1 MPRERS
7 STPERRTRR
16 NAHKIR
22 RKTMANRILTT
33 HVGSLPRPAK
43 FIEVSQKR
51 TLGEKFDEAAYEAE
65 LKNAV
70 IAVVQKQ
77 KDAGVDL
84 INDGELAHTMGWA
97 YDYGSWWSY
106 VIRRLSGVEVVDTG
120 LWFTKLSA
128 HTQTPMAPDDFTV
141 GDWGERRDMSQFQE
155 AYLDPQ
161 SGCGLPEQFMT
172 NHSPLVKG
180 PIKYKGQDLIQR
192 DIANL
197 KAGLK
202 AAGLGTE
209 GAWMNSIAPASCARM
224 PNEYYKSE
232 EELLYACADAV
243 REEYKAIID
252 AGFIVQ
258 LDDPAIGENWD
269 QQKNEPSVEGYRRYT
284 RMQIDALNH
293 AIKGLPSSKIRF
305 HLCWGSWHG
314 PHTTD
319 IPMTHLVDLMLAVN
333 ADYYSFEAA
342 NARHE
347 HEWKIWK
354 DIKLPAGKKILPGV
368 VTHSTNL
375 IEHPELVAD
384 RICRFAEAVG
394 PENVIA
400 STDCGL
406 GGRVHPQIAW
416 AKLKA
421 LSQGAEFASKRLYS
435 KVAA

>member
-1 MPRERS
+1 
-7 STPERRTRR
+7 
-16 NAHKIR
+16 
-22 RKTMANRILTT
+22 MANRILTT

-43 FIEVSQKR
+43 FLEVSQKR
-51 TLGEKFDEAAYEAE
+51 TLGEKFDEAAYEKE
-65 LKNAV
+65 LKSGVAE
-70 IAVVQKQ
+70 VVLKQ
-77 KDAGVDL
+77 KEAGVDL
-84 INDGELAHTMGWA
+84 INDGELAHTMGWS

-106 VIRRLSGVEVVDTG
+106 VIRRLGGVEVVNTG

-128 HTQTPMAPDDFTV
+128 HTQTPMAPKDFVV
-141 GDWGERRDMSQFQE
+141 GDWGERRDMSKFQE
-155 AYLDPQ
+155 AYLDPH

-172 NHSPLVKG
+172 EHSPLVKG
-180 PIKYKGQDLIQR
+180 PIKYKGHDLIKR
-192 DIANL
+192 DIDNL

-232 EELLYACADAV
+232 EELLYACADA
-243 REEYKAIID
+243 IID
-252 AGFIVQ
+252 AGLTVQ

-269 QQKNEPSVEGYRRYT
+269 QQKIEPSVEGYRRYT
-284 RMQIDALNH
+284 KMQIDALNH
-293 AIKGLPSSKIRF
+293 SIKGLPANKIRF

-319 IPMTHLVDLMLAVN
+319 IPMRHLVDLMLAVN

-347 HEWKIWK
+347 HEWKVWK
-354 DIKLPAGKKILPGV
+354 EVKLPAGKKILPGV

-384 RICRFAEAVG
+384 RIIRFAEAVG

-416 AKLKA
+416 AKLHA
-421 LSQGAEFASKRLYS
+421 LSEGAALASKQLWKGR
-435 KVAA
+435 AAAA

>member
-1 MPRERS
+1 
-7 STPERRTRR
+7 
-16 NAHKIR
+16 
-22 RKTMANRILTT
+22 MANRILTT
-33 HVGSLPRPAK
+33 HVGSLPRSAK
-43 FIEVSQKR
+43 FLEVSQKR
-51 TLGEKFDEAAYEAE
+51 TLGEKFDEAAYETGLKDAVAE
-65 LKNAV
+65 
-70 IAVVQKQ
+70 VVRKQ
-77 KDAGVDL
+77 KEAGVDL

-106 VIRRLSGVEVVDTG
+106 VIRRLGGVEVSDTG

-128 HTQTPMAPDDFTV
+128 HTKTPMAPKDFIV

-180 PIKYKGQDLIQR
+180 PIKYKGQELIAR

-202 AAGLGTE
+202 AAGVATE

-269 QQKNEPSVEGYRRYT
+269 QQKDEPSVEGYRRYT

-293 AIKGLPSSKIRF
+293 AIKGLPSSMIRF

-421 LSQGAEFASKRLYS
+421 LSQGAELASKRLYA
-435 KVAA
+435 KAAA

>member
-1 MPRERS
+1 
-7 STPERRTRR
+7 
-16 NAHKIR
+16 
-22 RKTMANRILTT
+22 MANRIQTT

-51 TLGEKFDEAAYEAE
+51 TLGEKFDEAAYETGLKDAVAE
-65 LKNAV
+65 
-70 IAVVQKQ
+70 VVRKQ
-77 KDAGVDL
+77 KEAGVDL

-106 VIRRLSGVEVVDTG
+106 VIRRLAGVEVVDTG

-128 HTQTPMAPDDFTV
+128 HTKTPMAPNDFIV

-180 PIKYKGQDLIQR
+180 PIKYKGHQLIQR

-202 AAGLGTE
+202 AAGVGAE

-224 PNEYYKSE
+224 PNEYYKTE
-232 EELLYACADAV
+232 EELLYACADAMH
-243 REEYKAIID
+243 EEYKAIID

-293 AIKGLPSSKIRF
+293 AIKGLPSSMIRF

-319 IPMTHLVDLMLAVN
+319 IPMTHLVDLMLAVH

-421 LSQGAEFASKRLYS
+421 LSQGAELASKRLYA
-435 KVAA
+435 KAAA

>member
-1 MPRERS
+1 
-7 STPERRTRR
+7 
-16 NAHKIR
+16 
-22 RKTMANRILTT
+22 MANRILTT

-43 FIEVSQKR
+43 LLEFSQQR
-51 TLGEKFDEAAYEAE
+51 TLGGKFDDAAFERE
-65 LKNAV
+65 LKDAT
-70 IAVVQKQ
+70 IDVVRHQKEV
-77 KDAGVDL
+77 GVDL
-84 INDGELAHTMGWA
+84 INDGELGHTMGWA

-106 VIRRLSGVEVVDTG
+106 VIRRLAGVEVLKTG
-120 LWFTKLSA
+120 LWFTTLSA
-128 HTQTPMAPDDFTV
+128 HTKTPMAPKDFVV
-141 GDWGERRDMSQFQE
+141 GNWGERRDMAKFQE
-155 AYLDPQ
+155 AYMDPH

-172 NHSPLVKG
+172 EHSPVVKG
-180 PIKYKGQDLIQR
+180 PIKYKGQELIQR

-202 AAGLGTE
+202 AAGIGTE

-224 PNEYYKSE
+224 PNEHYKSE
-232 EELLYACADAV
+232 EELLYACADAMH
-243 REEYKAIID
+243 EEYKAIID
-252 AGFIVQ
+252 AGLSVQ

-284 RMQIDALNH
+284 KMCIDALNH
-293 AIKGLPSSKIRF
+293 SIKGLPANKIRF

-319 IPMTHLVDLMLAVN
+319 IPMKHLIDLMLAVN
-333 ADYYSFEAA
+333 CDYYSFESA

-347 HEWKIWK
+347 HEWKLWK
-354 DIKLPAGKKILPGV
+354 NIKLPAGKKILPGIV
-368 VTHSTNL
+368 SHSTNL
-375 IEHPELVAD
+375 IEDPELVAD
-384 RICRFAEAVG
+384 RIIRFAEAVG

-421 LSQGAEFASKRLYS
+421 LSEGAALASKQLWQGR
-435 KVAA
+435 AAAA

>member
-1 MPRERS
+1 MS
-7 STPERRTRR
+7 
-16 NAHKIR
+16 
-22 RKTMANRILTT
+22 NRILTT

-43 FIEVSQKR
+43 FIEVAQKR
-51 TLGEKFDEAAYEAE
+51 TLGEKFDEAAYDTE
-65 LKNAV
+65 LKSAV
-70 IAVVQKQ
+70 AEVVQKQ
-77 KDAGVDL
+77 REVGVDL

-106 VIRRLSGVEVVDTG
+106 VIRRLAGVEVVNTG

-128 HTQTPMAPDDFTV
+128 HTQTPMAPKDFVV
-141 GDWGERRDMSQFQE
+141 GDWGERRDMAAFHE
-155 AYLDPQ
+155 AYMDPQ

-172 NHSPLVKG
+172 NHSPVVSG
-180 PIKYKGQDLIQR
+180 PVTYKGQDLIQR
-192 DIANL
+192 DVASL

-209 GAWMNSIAPASCARM
+209 GAWMNAIAPASCARM

-232 EELLYACADAV
+232 EELLYACADAMH
-243 REEYKAIID
+243 EEYKAIID
-252 AGFIVQ
+252 AGFTVQ

-293 AIKGLPSSKIRF
+293 AIRGLPSSKIRF

-319 IPMTHLVDLMLAVN
+319 IPMQHLVDLMLAVN

-354 DIKLPAGKKILPGV
+354 EVKLPAGKKILPGV

-394 PENVIA
+394 RDSVIA

-421 LSQGAEFASKRLYS
+421 LSEGAALASKRLFA
-435 KVAA
+435 KAAA

>member
-1 MPRERS
+1 MP
-7 STPERRTRR
+7 
-16 NAHKIR
+16 
-22 RKTMANRILTT
+22 NRILTT

-65 LKNAV
+65 LKNS
-70 IAVVQKQ
+70 VVEVVKKQ
-77 KDAGVDL
+77 KEVGVDL

-106 VIRRLSGVEVVDTG
+106 VIRRLAGVEVVDTG

-128 HTQTPMAPDDFTV
+128 HTQTPMAPKDFVV
-141 GDWGERRDMSQFQE
+141 GDWGERRDMAKFVE
-155 AYLDPQ
+155 AYMDPQ

-172 NHSPLVKG
+172 NHSPLVNG
-180 PIKYKGQDLIQR
+180 PIKYKGQNLIQR

-224 PNEYYKSE
+224 PNEHYKSE
-232 EELLYACADAV
+232 EELLYACADAMH
-243 REEYKAIID
+243 EEYKAIID

-269 QQKNEPSVEGYRRYT
+269 QQKIEPSVEGYRRYT
-284 RMQIDALNH
+284 KMQIDALNH
-293 AIKGLPSSKIRF
+293 SIKGLPSSKIRF

-319 IPMTHLVDLMLAVN
+319 IPMKHLVDLMLAVN

-347 HEWKIWK
+347 HEWKLWK
-354 DIKLPAGKKILPGV
+354 DVKLPAGKKILPGV

-394 PENVIA
+394 PEAVIA

-421 LSQGAEFASKRLYS
+421 LSEGAELASKRLYS

>member
-1 MPRERS
+1 
-7 STPERRTRR
+7 
-16 NAHKIR
+16 
-22 RKTMANRILTT
+22 MANRILTT

-65 LKNAV
+65 LK
-70 IAVVQKQ
+70 IAVADVVKRQKE
-77 KDAGVDL
+77 AGVDL

-106 VIRRLSGVEVVDTG
+106 VIRRLAGVEVVDTG

-128 HTQTPMAPDDFTV
+128 HTQTPMAPKDFVV
-141 GDWGERRDMSQFQE
+141 GDWGERRDMSKFQE
-155 AYLDPQ
+155 AYLDPH

-180 PIKYKGQDLIQR
+180 PIKYKGQNLIQR

-232 EELLYACADAV
+232 EELLYACADAMH
-243 REEYKAIID
+243 EEYKAIVD

-269 QQKNEPSVEGYRRYT
+269 QQKIEPSVEGYRRYT

-293 AIKGLPSSKIRF
+293 SIKGLPPSKIRF

-319 IPMTHLVDLMLAVN
+319 IPMKHLVDLMLAVN

-347 HEWKIWK
+347 HEWKLWK
-354 DIKLPAGKKILPGV
+354 DVKLPAGKKILPGV

-394 PENVIA
+394 PEAVIA

-421 LSQGAEFASKRLYS
+421 LAEGAELASKRLYS

>member
-1 MPRERS
+1 
-7 STPERRTRR
+7 
-16 NAHKIR
+16 
-22 RKTMANRILTT
+22 MANRILTT
-33 HVGSLPRPAK
+33 HVGSLPRPEK
-43 FIEVSQKR
+43 FLEVAQKR
-51 TLGEKFDEAAYEAE
+51 TLGEKFDEAAYEHGLKDGVAE
-65 LKNAV
+65 
-70 IAVVQKQ
+70 VVGKQKQ
-77 KDAGVDL
+77 AGVDL

-97 YDYGSWWSY
+97 YDYGAWWSY
-106 VIRRLSGVEVVDTG
+106 IIPRLGGVEVTNTG

-128 HTQTPMAPDDFTV
+128 HTQTPMAPKDFVV
-141 GDWGERRDMSQFQE
+141 GDWGERRDMAKFQE

-172 NHSPLVKG
+172 NHSPLVNG
-180 PIKYKGQDLIQR
+180 PIKYKGQAVIKR
-192 DIANL
+192 DIDN
-197 KAGLK
+197 LK

-232 EELLYACADAV
+232 EELLYACADALH
-243 REEYKAIID
+243 EEYKAIID
-252 AGFIVQ
+252 AGFTVQ

-269 QQKNEPSVEGYRRYT
+269 QQKNEPSIEGYRRYT
-284 RMQIDALNH
+284 KMQIDAVNH
-293 AIKGLPSSKIRF
+293 AIKGLPPEKIRF

-319 IPMTHLVDLMLAVN
+319 IPMKHLVDIMLAVN
-333 ADYYSFEAA
+333 CNYYSFEAA

-354 DIKLPAGKKILPGV
+354 EVKLPAGKKILPGV

-384 RICRFAEAVG
+384 RIMRFAEAVG

-421 LSQGAEFASKRLYS
+421 LSEGAALASKQLFGAR
-435 KVAA
+435 AAA

>member
-1 MPRERS
+1 M
-7 STPERRTRR
+7 
-16 NAHKIR
+16 
-22 RKTMANRILTT
+22 MANRILTT

-43 FIEVSQKR
+43 LLEFSQQR
-51 TLGEKFDEAAYEAE
+51 TLGGKFDDAAFERE
-65 LKNAV
+65 LKDAT
-70 IAVVQKQ
+70 IDVVRHQKEV
-77 KDAGVDL
+77 GVDL
-84 INDGELAHTMGWA
+84 INDGELGHTMGWA

-106 VIRRLSGVEVVDTG
+106 VIRRLAGVEVLKTG
-120 LWFTKLSA
+120 LWFTTLSA
-128 HTQTPMAPDDFTV
+128 HTKTPMAPKDFVV
-141 GDWGERRDMSQFQE
+141 GNWGERRDMAKFQE
-155 AYLDPQ
+155 AYMDPH

-172 NHSPLVKG
+172 EHSPVVKG
-180 PIKYKGQDLIQR
+180 PIKYKGQELIQR

-202 AAGLGTE
+202 AAGIGTE

-224 PNEYYKSE
+224 PNEHYKSE
-232 EELLYACADAV
+232 EELLYACADAMH
-243 REEYKAIID
+243 EEYKAIID
-252 AGFIVQ
+252 AGLSVQ

-284 RMQIDALNH
+284 KMCIDALNH
-293 AIKGLPSSKIRF
+293 SIKGLPANKIRF

-319 IPMTHLVDLMLAVN
+319 IPMKHLIDLMLAVN
-333 ADYYSFEAA
+333 CDYYSFESA

-347 HEWKIWK
+347 HEWKLWK
-354 DIKLPAGKKILPGV
+354 NIKLPAGKKILPGIV
-368 VTHSTNL
+368 SHSTNL
-375 IEHPELVAD
+375 IEDPELVAD
-384 RICRFAEAVG
+384 RIIRFAEAVG

-421 LSQGAEFASKRLYS
+421 LSEGAALASKQLWQGR
-435 KVAA
+435 AAAA

>member
-1 MPRERS
+1 
-7 STPERRTRR
+7 
-16 NAHKIR
+16 
-22 RKTMANRILTT
+22 MANRILTT
-33 HVGSLPRPAK
+33 HVGSLPRPQK
-43 FIEVSQKR
+43 LLELSQKK
-51 TLGEKFDEAAYEAE
+51 TLGEKFDEAAFDKE

-70 IAVVQKQ
+70 ADVVRHQKEV
-77 KDAGVDL
+77 GVDL
-84 INDGELAHTMGWA
+84 INDGELGHTVGWA
-97 YDYGSWWSY
+97 YDYGAWWSY
-106 VIRRLSGVEVVDTG
+106 VIPRLAGVEVIKTG
-120 LWFTKLSA
+120 LWFTTLSA
-128 HTQTPMAPDDFTV
+128 HTKTPMAPKDFVV
-141 GDWGERRDMSQFQE
+141 GDWGERRDMAKFQE

-161 SGCGLPEQFMT
+161 SGCGLPVQFMT
-172 NHSPLVKG
+172 EHSPLVKG
-180 PIKYKGQDLIQR
+180 PIKFKGQALIQR

-202 AAGLGTE
+202 AAGIGTE

-224 PNEYYKSE
+224 PNEYYKNE
-232 EELLYACADAV
+232 EELLYACADAMH
-243 REEYKAIID
+243 EEYKAIID
-252 AGFIVQ
+252 AGFTVQ

-284 RMQIDALNH
+284 KMQIDALNH
-293 AIKGLPSSKIRF
+293 SIKGLPANKIRF

-319 IPMTHLVDLMLAVN
+319 IPMKHLVDLMLAVN

-347 HEWKIWK
+347 HEWKVWK
-354 DIKLPAGKKILPGV
+354 DVKLPAGKKILPGV
-368 VTHSTNL
+368 VSHSTNL

-384 RICRFAEAVG
+384 RIIRFAEAVG
-394 PENVIA
+394 RENVIA

-421 LSQGAEFASKRLYS
+421 LSEGAALATKRLWQGQ
-435 KVAA
+435 AAAA

>member
-1 MPRERS
+1 
-7 STPERRTRR
+7 
-16 NAHKIR
+16 
-22 RKTMANRILTT
+22 MANRILTT
-33 HVGSLPRPAK
+33 HVGSLPRPPK
-43 FIEVSQKR
+43 LLELSQKK
-51 TLGEKFDEAAYEAE
+51 TLGEKFDEAAFDRE

-70 IAVVQKQ
+70 GEVVAKQ
-77 KDAGVDL
+77 KEVGVDL
-84 INDGELAHTMGWA
+84 INDGELGHTVGWA
-97 YDYGSWWSY
+97 YDYGAWWSY
-106 VIRRLSGVEVVDTG
+106 VIRRLGGVEIVKQG

-128 HTQTPMAPDDFTV
+128 HTQHPMAPKDFVV
-141 GDWGERRDMSQFQE
+141 GDWGERRDMAKFQE

-192 DIANL
+192 DIANF

-202 AAGLGTE
+202 AAGLSTE
-209 GAWMNSIAPASCARM
+209 GAWMNAIAPASCARM

-232 EELLYACADAV
+232 EELLYACADAMH
-243 REEYKAIID
+243 EEYKAIID
-252 AGFIVQ
+252 AGLTVQ

-269 QQKNEPSVEGYRRYT
+269 QQKNEPSIEGYRRYT
-284 RMQIDALNH
+284 KMQIDAVNH
-293 AIKGLPSSKIRF
+293 SIKGLPANKIRF

-319 IPMTHLVDLMLAVN
+319 IPMKHLIDLMLAVN
-333 ADYYSFEAA
+333 CDYYSFEAA

-347 HEWKIWK
+347 HEWKLWK
-354 DIKLPAGKKILPGV
+354 NVKLPAGKKILPGIV
-368 VTHSTNL
+368 SHSTNL
-375 IEHPELVAD
+375 IEDPELVAD
-384 RICRFAEAVG
+384 RIIRFAEAVG

-421 LSQGAEFASKRLYS
+421 LSEGAALASKQLWQGR
-435 KVAA
+435 AAAA

>member
-1 MPRERS
+1 
-7 STPERRTRR
+7 
-16 NAHKIR
+16 
-22 RKTMANRILTT
+22 
-33 HVGSLPRPAK
+33 
-43 FIEVSQKR
+43 
-51 TLGEKFDEAAYEAE
+51 
-65 LKNAV
+65 
-70 IAVVQKQ
+70 
-77 KDAGVDL
+77 
-84 INDGELAHTMGWA
+84 
-97 YDYGSWWSY
+97 
-106 VIRRLSGVEVVDTG
+106 
-120 LWFTKLSA
+120 
-128 HTQTPMAPDDFTV
+128 MAPKDFIV

-180 PIKYKGQDLIQR
+180 PIKYKGQELIAR

-347 HEWKIWK
+347 HEWKLWK

-416 AKLKA
+416 AKLRA
-421 LSQGAEFASKRLYS
+421 LSQGAELASRRLYA
-435 KVAA
+435 KAAA

>member
-1 MPRERS
+1 
-7 STPERRTRR
+7 
-16 NAHKIR
+16 
-22 RKTMANRILTT
+22 MANRILTT
-33 HVGSLPRPAK
+33 HVGSLPRPAS

-51 TLGEKFDEAAYEAE
+51 TLGQKFDEAAYESGLKSAVAE
-65 LKNAV
+65 
-70 IAVVQKQ
+70 VVAGQKE
-77 KDAGVDL
+77 AGVDL

-106 VIRRLSGVEVVDTG
+106 VIRRLGGVEVVDTG

-128 HTQTPMAPDDFTV
+128 HTQTPMAPKDFIV
-141 GDWGERRDMSQFQE
+141 GDWGERRDMSKFQE
-155 AYLDPQ
+155 AYLDPH

-172 NHSPLVKG
+172 NHSPLVTG
-180 PIKYKGQDLIQR
+180 PIKYKGQELIQR

-224 PNEYYKSE
+224 PNQHYKSE
-232 EELLYACADAV
+232 EELLYACADAMH
-243 REEYKAIID
+243 EEYKAIVD

-269 QQKNEPSVEGYRRYT
+269 QQKNEPSVEGYRKYT
-284 RMQIDALNH
+284 KMQIDALNH
-293 AIKGLPSSKIRF
+293 SIKGLPSSMIRF

-319 IPMTHLVDLMLAVN
+319 IPMKHLVDLMLAVN

-354 DIKLPAGKKILPGV
+354 DVKLPAGKKILPGV

-384 RICRFAEAVG
+384 RIIKFAEVVG
-394 PENVIA
+394 RDNIIA

-416 AKLKA
+416 AKLKTLAEGAA
-421 LSQGAEFASKRLYS
+421 LASRQLWAK
-435 KVAA
+435 AAA

>member
-1 MPRERS
+1 
-7 STPERRTRR
+7 
-16 NAHKIR
+16 
-22 RKTMANRILTT
+22 MANRILTT
-33 HVGSLPRPAK
+33 HAGSLPRTQK
-43 FIEVSQKR
+43 LLELSQKK
-51 TLGEKFDEAAYEAE
+51 TLGEKFDEAALEQE
-65 LKNAV
+65 LKNAT
-70 IAVVQKQ
+70 IGVVRQQKE
-77 KDAGVDL
+77 AGVDL
-84 INDGELAHTMGWA
+84 INDGELGHTVGWA
-97 YDYGSWWSY
+97 YDYGAWWSY
-106 VIRRLSGVEVVDTG
+106 VIRRLGGVEAAEKG
-120 LWFTKLSA
+120 LWSTALSA
-128 HTQTPMAPDDFTV
+128 HTKTPMAPNDFVV
-141 GDWGERRDMSQFQE
+141 GAFGDRRDMSKFHE
-155 AYLDPQ
+155 AYSDPH

-172 NHSPLVKG
+172 EHSPLVKG

-209 GAWMNSIAPASCARM
+209 GVFMNSIAPASCARM
-224 PNEYYKSE
+224 ANEYYKSE
-232 EELLYACADAV
+232 EEQLYACADAMH
-243 REEYKAIID
+243 EEYKAIVD
-252 AGFIVQ
+252 AGLMVQ

-284 RMQIDALNH
+284 KMQIDALNH
-293 AIKGLPSSKIRF
+293 SIKGLPASKVRF
-305 HLCWGSWHG
+305 HLCFGSWHG
-314 PHTTD
+314 PHSTD
-319 IPMTHLVDLMLAVN
+319 IPMKHLVDLMLAVN

-354 DIKLPAGKKILPGV
+354 EVKLPAGKKILPGV

-384 RICRFAEAVG
+384 RIIRFAEAVG

-421 LSQGAEFASKRLYS
+421 LSEGAALASKQLSQGR
-435 KVAA
+435 AGA